1 MACAARRSLE
11 DGRAPQR
18 RAEVRQRRH
27 ERVDH
32 GLDQLEERVKAPKPT
47 REALTPAVLALRQA
61 WPEAVTAGL
70 GEPVQRAVGE
80 QRPARCSPG
89 GPVWSARGPQARPVG
104 DGAGPSV
111 DRRVR

>member
-27 ERVDH
+27 ESVDH

-80 QRPARCSPG
+80 
-89 GPVWSARGPQARPVG
+89 PVWSASGPQARPVG